1 VSDENGARMSFLGH
15 LEELRSRLI
24 RAVIAIFVAFLV
36 CLIFAERVF
45 GLLAAPITRLL
56 PQGSSLIF
64 TGLPDPFFIYLKVSF
79 ITGIFIALPY
89 VLYQLWQFVSPG
101 LYAKERKMA
110 VPFISL
116 ATLLFY
122 TGALFAY
129 FIVFPA
135 AFKFFL
141 SYTSPDLKAMIS
153 IREYVSLVMVLMLA
167 FGAVFETPIVIVFL
181 GLLGFFDSGQ
191 LKRGRRYFVVL
202 AFVIGAVLTPTPDV
216 INQTLM
222 AVPMLL
228 LYEVGIWI
236 LVYLEKR
243 RQREEENESP
253 ENQDDAE

>member
-1 VSDENGARMSFLGH
+1 MSDENGARMSFLEH
-15 LEELRSRLI
+15 LGELRSRLI

-45 GLLAAPITRLL
+45 SILAAPLTKLL

-64 TGLPDPFFIYLKVSF
+64 TALQDPFFIYLKVSF
-79 ITGIFIALPY
+79 IAGIFIALPY

-122 TGALFAY
+122 IGGLFAY

-135 AFKFFL
+135 AIAFFL
-141 SYTSPDLKAMIS
+141 SYQTPELKAMIS
-153 IREYVSLVMVLMLA
+153 IREFVSLVTVLMLA

-181 GLLGFFDSGQ
+181 GLLGIFNSGQ
-191 LKRGRRYFVVL
+191 LKSGRRYFVVL
-202 AFVIGAVLTPTPDV
+202 AFIIGAILTPTPDV

-236 LVYLEKR
+236 LVYLEKKR
-243 RQREEENESP
+243 RLEAENESL
-253 ENQDDAE
+253 EDQED

>member
-1 VSDENGARMSFLGH
+1 MSFLEH

-24 RAVIAIFVAFLV
+24 RAVIAITAMFLV

-45 GLLAAPITRLL
+45 SLLAAPITRLL
-56 PQGSSLIF
+56 PKDSSLVF

-79 ITGIFIALPY
+79 IMGIFIALPY

-101 LYAKERKMA
+101 LYERERKMA

-135 AFKFFL
+135 AFNFFL
-141 SYTSPDLKAMIS
+141 SYQTPELKAMIS
-153 IREYVSLVMVLMLA
+153 IREYVSLVLVLMLA

-181 GLLGFFDSGQ
+181 GLLGIFDSAQ

-202 AFVIGAVLTPTPDV
+202 AFIIGAILTPTPDV
-216 INQTLM
+216 VNQSLM
-222 AVPMLL
+222 AIPMLL
-228 LYEVGIWI
+228 LYEVGIRI
-236 LVYLEKR
+236 LAYLEKR
-243 RQREEENESP
+243 RITDQNES
-253 ENQDDAE
+253 EDNV